1 MVDVPPE
8 ESGELRDTAAAS
20 GIDLVHLVAPT
31 SRDERLRAAAG
42 ASRGFVYLVAAMGTT
57 GAREQLDDRLAGL
70 IGVVKEAAGDTPV
83 LAGFGISRPE
93 HVRAVLAAGADGVVV
108 GLRRHR
114 RRRPRRRSGAGGVR
128 PLAGDGAAMTEFA
141 LVDAFA
147 TRPFEGNQAAVIL
160 LDEPADAGWMQS
172 LASELG
178 YGATCFLHGRDLR
191 WFAPAVELTFC
202 GHGTLATA
210 HLLWERGAT
219 DDELQFSTASGQLTA
234 HRRGSQIEID
244 LPVQATEPAVVP
256 GLAEALG
263 AEPLAV
269 GRAPL
274 DLVAELA
281 SADVVRNLAPDL
293 AAIARI
299 DARGVIVTAAGD
311 DGEHA
316 IVSRFFGPAMGIP
329 EELRDRLGPLRA
341 GRRGGRRA
349 SVTRSAPARYRR
361 GARRST
367 WSSPAAACACAP
379 APSPCCEARL

>member
-1 MVDVPPE
+1 
-8 ESGELRDTAAAS
+8 
-20 GIDLVHLVAPT
+20 
-31 SRDERLRAAAG
+31 
-42 ASRGFVYLVAAMGTT
+42 
-57 GAREQLDDRLAGL
+57 
-70 IGVVKEAAGDTPV
+70 
-83 LAGFGISRPE
+83 
-93 HVRAVLAAGADGVVV
+93 
-108 GLRRHR
+108 
-114 RRRPRRRSGAGGVR
+114 
-128 PLAGDGAAMTEFA
+128 MTEIA

-234 HRRGSQIEID
+234 NRRGAQIEID
-244 LPVQATEPAVVP
+244 LPVQETEPAVVP
-256 GLAEALG
+256 ELADALG

-281 SADVVRNLAPDL
+281 SADVVRNLAPDR

-329 EELRDRLGPLRA
+329 EDSATGSAHCALAAWWAPRLGHTFRARQASARGATIDVELVGRRVRLRA
-341 GRRGGRRA
+341 GAVTVLRGE
-349 SVTRSAPARYRR
+349 V
-361 GARRST
+361 
-367 WSSPAAACACAP
+367 
-379 APSPCCEARL
+379 

>member
-1 MVDVPPE
+1 
-8 ESGELRDTAAAS
+8 
-20 GIDLVHLVAPT
+20 
-31 SRDERLRAAAG
+31 
-42 ASRGFVYLVAAMGTT
+42 
-57 GAREQLDDRLAGL
+57 
-70 IGVVKEAAGDTPV
+70 
-83 LAGFGISRPE
+83 
-93 HVRAVLAAGADGVVV
+93 
-108 GLRRHR
+108 
-114 RRRPRRRSGAGGVR
+114 
-128 PLAGDGAAMTEFA
+128 MTEIA

-147 TRPFEGNQAAVIL
+147 TRRFEGNQAAVVL
-160 LDEPADAGWMQS
+160 LDAPTEAAWMQS
-172 LASELG
+172 LAAELG

-219 DDELQFSTASGQLTA
+219 DDELQFATASGTLTA
-234 HRRGSQIEID
+234 HRHGGQIEID
-244 LPVQATEPAVVP
+244 LPVQETEPAVVP

-263 AEPLAV
+263 AEPVAV

-281 SADVVRNLAPDL
+281 SADVVRTLAPDL

-329 EELRDRLGPLRA
+329 EDSATGSAHCALASWWAPRLGDTFRARQVSARGATIDVELAGDRVRLRA
-341 GRRGGRRA
+341 GAVTVLRGE
-349 SVTRSAPARYRR
+349 V
-361 GARRST
+361 
-367 WSSPAAACACAP
+367 
-379 APSPCCEARL
+379 

>member
-1 MVDVPPE
+1 
-8 ESGELRDTAAAS
+8 
-20 GIDLVHLVAPT
+20 
-31 SRDERLRAAAG
+31 
-42 ASRGFVYLVAAMGTT
+42 
-57 GAREQLDDRLAGL
+57 
-70 IGVVKEAAGDTPV
+70 
-83 LAGFGISRPE
+83 
-93 HVRAVLAAGADGVVV
+93 
-108 GLRRHR
+108 
-114 RRRPRRRSGAGGVR
+114 
-128 PLAGDGAAMTEFA
+128 MTEIA

-160 LDEPADAGWMQS
+160 LDEPAEAGWMQS
-172 LASELG
+172 LAAELG

-219 DDELQFSTASGQLTA
+219 EDELQFATASGRLTA
-234 HRRGSQIEID
+234 HRRGAQIEID
-244 LPVQATEPAVVP
+244 LPVQTTEPAIVP

-263 AEPLAV
+263 AEPVAV

-293 AAIARI
+293 AAVARI

-329 EELRDRLGPLRA
+329 EDSATGSAHCALAAWWAPRLGNSFRARQVSARGATIDVEFAGDRVRLRA
-341 GRRGGRRA
+341 GAVTVLRGE
-349 SVTRSAPARYRR
+349 V
-361 GARRST
+361 
-367 WSSPAAACACAP
+367 
-379 APSPCCEARL
+379 

>member
-1 MVDVPPE
+1 
-8 ESGELRDTAAAS
+8 
-20 GIDLVHLVAPT
+20 
-31 SRDERLRAAAG
+31 
-42 ASRGFVYLVAAMGTT
+42 
-57 GAREQLDDRLAGL
+57 
-70 IGVVKEAAGDTPV
+70 
-83 LAGFGISRPE
+83 
-93 HVRAVLAAGADGVVV
+93 
-108 GLRRHR
+108 
-114 RRRPRRRSGAGGVR
+114 
-128 PLAGDGAAMTEFA
+128 MTEFA

-147 TRPFEGNQAAVIL
+147 TRPFEGNQAAVVV
-160 LDEPADAGWMQS
+160 LDEPADPVWMQS

-178 YGATCFLHGRDLR
+178 FGATCFVHGRDLR

-219 DDELQFSTASGQLTA
+219 EDELRFSTAAGQLTA
-234 HRRGSQIEID
+234 QRHGSQIEID
-244 LPVQATEPAVVP
+244 LPVQHTEPAVVP

-263 AEPLAV
+263 AEPVAV

-281 SADVVRNLAPDL
+281 SADTVRHLAPDL

-329 EELRDRLGPLRA
+329 EDSATGSAHCALASVVGAAPRRHVPRPPGLGPRRDHRRAAGGRPRAPAGGAVTVLQGAAVTAAFPKIELHVHIEGTVRPSGCWRSRGATTTRCRATRRGAGRPVPVPRLRA
-341 GRRGGRRA
+341 FHPDVDPGHERAAAARRLPRDPRRLRGRGGRLRRRVPGGDLLAGRAGAPRRQLGRGVHAASATASSRRA
-349 SVTRSAPARYRR
+349 SGTASRS
-361 GARRST
+361 G
-367 WSSPAAACACAP
+367 
-379 APSPCCEARL
+379 